1 MGRIKF
7 SLCLKKKQAKKSIFD
22 PKIAFR
28 TERLIR
34 PEILILLPTFQ
45 MPASSVVG
53 ICATVE
59 ILRERPGGALTR
71 YSTDDRSEL

>member
-1 MGRIKF
+1 MF
-7 SLCLKKKQAKKSIFD
+7 KKKQAEKSIFD

-28 TERLIR
+28 TERFDPARNLIF
-34 PEILILLPTFQ
+34 PPTFQ

-53 ICATVE
+53 LCATVE